1 MSSVSTNIYNLI
13 FKPSTAFKQF
23 DLKFNRGLFFQSL
36 IVAFIAAI
44 SSTFMSLS
52 EGLDIIFQILGSATL
67 IFLIGFIFTLKRN
80 DFFKLICFL
89 CFANL
94 PLIFKAPLTIISY
107 KLPFLGFTLSFIL
120 SLWVFNL
127 TLIATATI
135 CKISKARA
143 LLLLLVP
150 TILLVIVI
158 FILVVKFLLPTLGMF
173 I

>member
-1 MSSVSTNIYNLI
+1 MSSVSSNIYNLI
-13 FKPSTAFKQF
+13 FKPSTAFKYF
-23 DLKFNRGLFFQSL
+23 DLKFNRSLFFQSL
-36 IVAFIAAI
+36 IVCFLAAA
-44 SSTFMSLS
+44 SSTFLSLGES
-52 EGLDIIFQILGSATL
+52 LDIIFQIVGSATL

-94 PLIFKAPLTIISY
+94 PLIFKAPLTLISY
-107 KLPFLGFTLSFIL
+107 KLPFLGFTLSFLL

-143 LLLLLVP
+143 LLLLLIP
-150 TILLVIVI
+150 TILLVIII
-158 FILVVKFLLPTLGMF
+158 FILVVKLVLPALGMF